1 MKHMTDLQTVQVNNL
16 IEKAGQNGSRIV
28 KQSTSDPVL
37 YLDRL
42 AAIFR
47 HVSIEL
53 QPGQPHPAAQLAIE
67 GNFFC
72 YFLTI
77 FGIFVKLL
85 AIMAYAWCNLCITP

>member
-67 GNFFC
+67 GKFSAF
-72 YFLTI
+72 
-77 FGIFVKLL
+77 L
-85 AIMAYAWCNLCITP
+85 AIFETFGHLAYF

>member
-1 MKHMTDLQTVQVNNL
+1 MAMKHMTDLQTVQVNNL

-67 GNFFC
+67 GNFSAIFAI
-72 YFLTI
+72 FRTI
-77 FGIFVKLL
+77 FGNFDIF
-85 AIMAYAWCNLCITP
+85 Y

>member
-47 HVSIEL
+47 HVAIEL

-67 GNFFC
+67 GKIFC
-72 YFLTI
+72 DNVNTTSDIQNTI
-77 FGIFVKLL
+77 R
-85 AIMAYAWCNLCITP
+85 

>member
-67 GNFFC
+67 GKIFC
-72 YFLTI
+72 YFLAI
-77 FGIFVKLL
+77 FETFGHL
-85 AIMAYAWCNLCITP
+85 AYF

>member
-67 GNFFC
+67 GNLFLVFFDDFW
-72 YFLTI
+72 YFCET
-77 FGIFVKLL
+77 FGHYGICVV
-85 AIMAYAWCNLCITP
+85 